1 MAPPGDILDVDLTTG
16 AVTRRR
22 PDDDG
27 LRAVLGGRGFVA
39 RLLLDETGSDVDPL
53 SPANPLLVFTGLL
66 TGTRAPTSSRV
77 HVGAR
82 SPLTGLL
89 GSSNVGGEV
98 GRALRR
104 NGVFGIVL
112 RGRAQRPAYLLVEN
126 GDVGL
131 RDATELWGAD
141 TRTAADAL
149 RAAHAKA
156 ALLLIGPA
164 GEHLA
169 RIACVVTDKGH
180 AAGRTG
186 MGAVMGAKLLKAIVV
201 TGASPRDS
209 SRREPG
215 QREPGQRAAL
225 RQTDGS
231 ANASHGESP
240 AVKRYLRRIIAAP
253 AFEEYRR
260 YGTSSSVVWCNDEG
274 ILATRNFAAPRF
286 AGAAATDGTSLQ
298 RWVTRT
304 EGCPGC
310 PVHCKAELRL
320 SGGRY
325 GDLVGERPDFEP
337 LVAWGAKVGFDDPQ
351 AVVALHNRCDRLGLD
366 SVSAG
371 AVAAFAIDL
380 CEHGV
385 IDAADTGGLAL
396 RWGAA
401 DALDELL
408 EQMASG
414 QGFGGLLAGGVR
426 RAAAAIGRGAERYAY
441 HVKGLEL
448 PAYDPRGAF
457 GAALGYALSS
467 RGGDYTSV
475 YARQEFD
482 IAPETARRLYGDER
496 AGDPLS
502 PTGKAA
508 MVRRSMIVSAALD
521 SLGLCK
527 IPALTL
533 LNEYELENEAELVR
547 EIAGLDL
554 AADELLAAGERIV
567 VLERLFTVRCGAGA
581 QDDDLPAVFGHEP
594 LREGPGTG
602 ATVDV
607 GPMRDE
613 FYRLMGWSP
622 EGVPTPETLTRLD
635 LGQTLEQTLGQ
646 TLGHDSRPLG
656 T

>member
-231 ANASHGESP
+231 ANASHGEGA
-240 AVKRYLRRIIAAP
+240 AVKRYLQRIIAAP

-371 AVAAFAIDL
+371 AV
-380 CEHGV
+380 
-385 IDAADTGGLAL
+385 
-396 RWGAA
+396 
-401 DALDELL
+401 
-408 EQMASG
+408 
-414 QGFGGLLAGGVR
+414 
-426 RAAAAIGRGAERYAY
+426 AAAAIGRGAERYAY

-567 VLERLFTVRCGAGA
+567 VLERLFTVPCGAGA